1 MPTLMG
7 IDVGTSG
14 LRAIVVDAASGQVLG
29 AATAGYPLLT
39 PRPQWAEQHPLD
51 WWRAAQ
57 SAIPEALRR
66 AGGRGGD
73 LVALGLTGQMHGLVL
88 LDEAD
93 APIRP
98 ALLWCDQR
106 TEAQCAEIHRR
117 VGLDRLKAIARNP
130 ALTGFTAP
138 KVLWVRE
145 HEPEAYARVRRIL
158 LPKDYLRFQLSG
170 EFATDVAD
178 ASGTLLLDVPARR
191 WSDDL
196 LAALEV
202 PRAWLPTVHE
212 GPEVVAR
219 VSAAGAGATGLPP
232 GLPIVAG
239 GGDQAAGGVGNGIVR
254 PGLVSCTVGT
264 SGVVFAATQGVTEAP
279 DALQAFCHSV
289 PGMWH
294 VMGVTQAAGLSLRW
308 VRDQLAG
315 GGAGGADGDA
325 AYERLVAEA
334 AAAAPGCEGLLFLP
348 YLMGERAPHLD
359 PEARGGWIGLTARH
373 TRADLLRAVL
383 EGVSYS
389 LRDCLTLLD
398 AAGIAVADVRA
409 SGGGARSA
417 LWRQILAD
425 VFGRQVAVLENAEGP
440 AFGAALLAG
449 TGAGVYPD
457 VAAACDQT
465 LREAGRVAPDPERA
479 ALYDAYY
486 GAYQGLY
493 PALRPTFERLAALA
507 GGSERDGVAAG
518 A

>member
-1 MPTLMG
+1 MAALMG

-14 LRAIVVDAASGQVLG
+14 LRAIVVDAASGRVLG
-29 AATAGYPLLT
+29 AATADYPLLT
-39 PRPQWAEQHPLD
+39 PHPQWAEQHPRD

-57 SAIPEALRR
+57 TAIPEALRR
-66 AGGRGGD
+66 AGGRGGE

-88 LDEAD
+88 LDEAG

-117 VGLDRLKAIARNP
+117 VGLERLKAIARNP

-145 HEPEAYARVRRIL
+145 HEPEAYARVRRAL
-158 LPKDYLRFQLSG
+158 LPKDYLRLLLSG
-170 EFATDVAD
+170 EYATDVAD
-178 ASGTLLLDVPARR
+178 ASGTLLLDVPRRR

-196 LAALEV
+196 LAALEI
-202 PRAWLPTVHE
+202 PRSWLPEVYE

-219 VSAAGAGATGLPP
+219 VSAAGAGATGLPE

-239 GGDQAAGGVGNGIVR
+239 GGDQAAGGVGNGIVG

-264 SGVVFAATQGVTEAP
+264 SGVVFAATEAVTDAP
-279 DALQAFCHSV
+279 DALQMFCHSV

-308 VRDQLAG
+308 VRDHLAAG
-315 GGAGGADGDA
+315 DGGATGDA
-325 AYERLVAEA
+325 AYERLMADA
-334 AAAAPGCEGLLFLP
+334 AGAAPGCEGLLFLP

-373 TRADLLRAVL
+373 TRADLVRAVL

-389 LRDCLTLLD
+389 LRDCLALLE

-417 LWRQILAD
+417 LWRGIMAD
-425 VFGRQVAVLENAEGP
+425 VFGRPVAVLENAEGP

-449 TGAGVYPD
+449 TGAGAYPD
-457 VAAACDQT
+457 VATACART
-465 LREAGRVAPDPERA
+465 LREAGRIEPDPGRREV
-479 ALYDAYY
+479 Y
-486 GAYQGLY
+486 GAYYDVYRGLY
-493 PALRPTFERLAALA
+493 PALKPSLGRLAALA
-507 GGSERDGVAAG
+507 GGDPA
-518 A
+518 